1 MALEKIITSN
11 SDLKKN
17 TTASIDPNAEGNWDI
32 VIGPT
37 NPLFNFQF
45 KEIWSY
51 RDLLRMF
58 IRRDF
63 AAQYKQTILGPLW
76 HLIQPLL
83 TTLFFYVVFS
93 RIAKISTDGL
103 PPVLFYLSGIT
114 CWNFFSSIF
123 TGCSNIFVQNAW
135 LFSKVYF
142 PRLIMPIGNAIGAL
156 LRFGIQLLLLLP
168 FFMYYS
174 FNGYDFS
181 IGWGILLLPVAILM
195 MSLIGLSMGIIIS
208 SLTVKYRDMT
218 IIVGFATQLL
228 MFATPIV
235 YPSSMIDSES
245 LRFWI
250 MLNPLTSVVELFRY
264 ASLGVGTVSI
274 AGTMYSFAF
283 MVIALIVGLIL
294 FNRTQLTAQDKV

>member
-1 MALEKIITSN
+1 MEMEGLIERKIELREN
-11 SDLKKN
+11 S
-17 TTASIDPNAEGNWDI
+17 TASIDSAKESNWDI
-32 VIGPT
+32 VIGPN

-45 KEIWSY
+45 KEIWQY

-63 AAQYKQTILGPLW
+63 ATQYKQTLLGPLW

-123 TGCSNIFVQNAW
+123 TSCSNIFVQNAW
-135 LFSKVYF
+135 LFSKTYF

-168 FFMYYS
+168 FFIFYS
-174 FNGYDFS
+174 LEGYTFS
-181 IGWGILLLPVAILM
+181 IGWGILLLPLAIIM

-235 YPSSMIDSES
+235 YPSSMIDSAS

-250 MLNPLTSVVELFRY
+250 TLNPLTSIVELFRFS
-264 ASLGVGTVSI
+264 SLGVGTISVEGI
-274 AGTMYSFAF
+274 IYSFVF
-283 MVIALIVGLIL
+283 MIFSLTIGLVM

>member
-1 MALEKIITSN
+1 M
-11 SDLKKN
+11 KN
-17 TTASIDPNAEGNWDI
+17 DHSLSLNAAAEENWDV
-32 VIGPT
+32 VIAPHT
-37 NPLFNFQF
+37 PLFNFKF
-45 KEIWSY
+45 REIWEY
-51 RDLLRMF
+51 RDLLKMF

-76 HLIQPLL
+76 HLLQPLL

-103 PPVLFYLSGIT
+103 PPVLFYLSGVT

-168 FFMYYS
+168 FFLYYTLE
-174 FNGYDFS
+174 GYAFP
-181 IGWGILLLPVAILM
+181 IGWGILLLPIAILM

-228 MFATPIV
+228 MFVTPIV
-235 YPSSMIDSES
+235 YPSSMIDSDS

-250 MLNPLTSVVELFRY
+250 MLNPLTSIVELFRF
-264 ASLGVGTVSI
+264 ASLGVGTISI
-274 AGTMYSFAF
+274 GGTIYSFAF
-283 MVIALIVGLIL
+283 MAVSLVIGLIL